1 MQIVTLASKMS
12 CTSSYFDYI
21 YQLTAASELVRG
33 QAVDS
38 FVLEMLRFVTSG
50 TTVGQSPPPQP
61 VCEPGHVTV
70 AVEGV
75 GDEVE
80 AGQARQLVECS
91 GSDAA
96 DEVTI
101 Q

>member
-38 FVLEMLRFVTSG
+38 FVLEMIRFVQRSQQNQRLQRKSFVLLT
-50 TTVGQSPPPQP
+50 Q
-61 VCEPGHVTV
+61 
-70 AVEGV
+70 
-75 GDEVE
+75 
-80 AGQARQLVECS
+80 RQISVF
-91 GSDAA
+91 DH
-96 DEVTI
+96 
-101 Q
+101 

>member
-1 MQIVTLASKMS
+1 MGG
-12 CTSSYFDYI
+12 
-21 YQLTAASELVRG
+21 E
-33 QAVDS
+33 AVDG
-38 FVLEMLRFVTSG
+38 FVLQMNGFDAPRPA
-50 TTVGQSPPPQP
+50 VGQPPSPEP
-61 VCEPGHVTV
+61 VREPGHVAV

-91 GSDAA
+91 RSDAA